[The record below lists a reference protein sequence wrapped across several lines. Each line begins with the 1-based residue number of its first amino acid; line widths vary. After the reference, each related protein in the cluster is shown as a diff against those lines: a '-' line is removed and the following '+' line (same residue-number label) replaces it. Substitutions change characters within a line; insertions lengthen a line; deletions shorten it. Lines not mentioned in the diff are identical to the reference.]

1 MKKAFISTTIIIIV
15 INLII
20 INLHSSQTKKT
31 YFFNE
36 DLVALAGGEE
46 GGDSSQYKYCITG
59 DKLTSGTTSA
69 GIIAIYCG
77 DCLGARIWPTGD
89 GECRRY

>member
-1 MKKAFISTTIIIIV
+1 MIV

-20 INLHSSQTKKT
+20 INLHSSQNKKT

-36 DLVALAGGEE
+36 NLIALAGGEE
-46 GGDSSQYKYCITG
+46 GGDSSLQYKYCITG
-59 DKLTSGTTSA
+59 DKLTSGV
-69 GIIAIYCG
+69 IAIYCG

-89 GECRRY
+89 GKCSRY

>member
-1 MKKAFISTTIIIIV
+1 MIV

-20 INLHSSQTKKT
+20 INLHSSQ
-31 YFFNE
+31 N
-36 DLVALAGGEE
+36 
-46 GGDSSQYKYCITG
+46 KYCITG
-59 DKLTSGTTSA
+59 DKLTSGATSA
-69 GIIAIYCG
+69 GVIAIYCG

>member
-1 MKKAFISTTIIIIV
+1 MKKVFISTTIIMIV

-20 INLHSSQTKKT
+20 INLHSSQNKKT

-36 DLVALAGGEE
+36 NLIALAGGEE
-46 GGDSSQYKYCITG
+46 GGDSSLQYKYCITG

-69 GIIAIYCG
+69 GVIAIYCG
-77 DCLGARIWPTGD
+77 NVVDIKN
-89 GECRRY
+89 